1 MQVNLTPSA
10 HLALQRA
17 THALAKLGLTPAEA
31 GALARAAEIVDCA
44 NDYLEDASLDAV
56 LEAYNEDGEEKWN
69 DMIADCLVYVSTGE
83 AE

>member
-10 HLALQRA
+10 HLALQQA
-17 THALAKLGLTPAEA
+17 THALAKLGLTPAGA

-44 NDYLEDASLDAV
+44 NDYLEDASLDTV
-56 LEAYNEDGEEKWN
+56 LDAYNEGADEKWS